1 MLGCLKGL
9 TSYFALLK
17 ISGKLLYK
25 YKFTVFAYF
34 GILVAMKGA
43 YCTGPGGMGLGIK
56 CKVCW
61 YRICTVLILH
71 LLYPIILS
79 SAVSLFISFRLS

>member
-9 TSYFALLK
+9 TPYFTLLK
-17 ISGKLLYK
+17 ISEKLLYK

-34 GILVAMKGA
+34 GILVAVKGA
-43 YCTGPGGMGLGIK
+43 YGTGPGGMGLGIK

-79 SAVSLFISFRLS
+79 KCSELIY